1 MKSKYLLLVIFTI
14 CNLFSNSLIAQHDYF
29 STIKFNVPIDGKAV
43 KNSGGLEVKATL
55 KGTRKVSSQQAT
67 LYGQPNRFIDKYLFT
82 LFITVINTGQNEI
95 IISDWEFR
103 AICPENLHGQ
113 QWQEHSFINLITPV
127 IPNAINI
134 ILKPGEKKSF
144 FTNETDFFWCSPMHQ
159 EALKTKPCGITALII
174 CKQVGSQIYNNGLT
188 NAFSGN
194 NCKYEN
200 YKDSSSDGGDE
211 EGGSDEF
218 SQSKDKDNSENKN
231 QEKPTIDSELLALI
245 DEFKKAQA
253 SGNSDEANEYKRTIL
268 EIASHAYPDR
278 INEIT
283 QMLDIAKEKPANS
296 HTNSE
301 RPTVEKEISKTETVK
316 HKVVQIKPVNTGP
329 TKTST
334 PQQNTEYTDWGT
346 VKNPYYSMQVR
357 YKLEKKVGDV
367 SYFRAQLRVNFEDP
381 SRTQTERCLGYVVCF
396 GIPTLDGL
404 DYNYLHYEF
413 FYSYKQIYTMP
424 DLIPMK
430 MSFPDGSQRILKKD
444 GFYYTTNDSK
454 QEIYFAYF
462 DKSVD
467 LILNGYPITCKN
479 FVESKAIILK

>member
-1 MKSKYLLLVIFTI
+1 MKSNLLLVILII
-14 CNLFSNSLIAQHDYF
+14 CNLFSNSLFAQHEYF
-29 STIKFNVPIDGKAV
+29 STIKFNVPIGGGGV
-43 KNSGGLEVKATL
+43 KNSGGLEVKSTL
-55 KGTRKVSSQQAT
+55 TGTRKVSSQQAT

-134 ILKPGEKKSF
+134 LLKPGEKKSF

-159 EALKTKPCGITALII
+159 EALKTNPCGITALII

-188 NAFSGN
+188 NDFSGN

-218 SQSKDKDNSENKN
+218 SQSKDKDNSGNKN

-245 DEFKKAQA
+245 EEFKKAKASGNTDEADEFKK
-253 SGNSDEANEYKRTIL
+253 TIL
-268 EIASHAYPDR
+268 EIAGHAYPDKL
-278 INEIT
+278 NEINGMLGIT
-283 QMLDIAKEKPANS
+283 QVEPARSN
-296 HTNSE
+296 
-301 RPTVEKEISKTETVK
+301 VEP
-316 HKVVQIKPVNTGP
+316 IKPILAPVEPINKAP
-329 TKTST
+329 IKTIT
-334 PQQNTEYTDWGT
+334 PDQNTEYSDWGT

-357 YKLEKKVGDV
+357 YKLEKKEGDV
-367 SYFRAQLRVNFEDP
+367 NYYKAQLRVNFEDP
-381 SRTQTERCLGYVVCF
+381 SRIQTARCLGYVVCF

-404 DYNYLHYEF
+404 NYNYLHYEF
-413 FYSYKQIYTMP
+413 FYSYKEIYTMP

-430 MSFPDGSQRILKKD
+430 MSFPDGSKRMLKKE
-444 GFYYTTNDSK
+444 GFYYKAKDSN

-479 FVESKAIILK
+479 FIESKAIILK